1 MFEDNIEDKFPK
13 NKNNYIHRPKPL
25 WKTVVQR
32 TSCKPKNP
40 KDYWRIQEGN
50 FS

>member
-1 MFEDNIEDKFPK
+1 MFEDKIEDKFSE
-13 NKNNYIHRPKPL
+13 NKNNYIHKLKPL

-32 TSCKPKNP
+32 TSCRLKNP
-40 KDYWRIQEGN
+40 KDHWRIQEGN